1 MPAAKIIH
9 CRRHPLDNILSM
21 LRSNLQAGNG
31 YTANPL
37 DAAHFLIH
45 QEKILRNFKCSH
57 EAHIFTFDYDKF
69 TNYPKKEL
77 SKLIDWLGLEWNDSY
92 LHPETSN
99 RLIDTA
105 SVIQA
110 RHPINNNSVGGWK
123 NYMELL
129 SPAENAL
136 RESGMFEI
144 QA

>member
-1 MPAAKIIH
+1 M
-9 CRRHPLDNILSM
+9 
-21 LRSNLQAGNG
+21 
-31 YTANPL
+31 
-37 DAAHFLIH
+37 
-45 QEKILRNFKCSH
+45 RNFKRSH